1 MVWRGLKLLCVGYRC
16 SSHAPRVSV
25 TPSVKLGRVALLSA
39 RRIYTDAPRLG
50 RPEAARVSPEFC
62 MNNSKLSLLYEPQKV
77 AQSCFSR
84 PRGIPP

>member
-16 SSHAPRVSV
+16 SSHSPWVSV

-39 RRIYTDAPRLG
+39 RRIYTDAPQLG
-50 RPEAARVSPEFC
+50 RPEAARVGPEFC
-62 MNNSKLSLLYEPQKV
+62 MNKSKLSLLYEPQRV
-77 AQSCFSR
+77 TQSCCPL